1 MKKNDKSN
9 YIYIYICRFVGR
21 TIAPAEN
28 GVDSRYEEFLRLQV
42 HDPIFEY
49 LGLQPQVTF
58 FIIRIHE
65 IVNKFSYL

>member
-1 MKKNDKSN
+1 MKKNEQSN
-9 YIYIYICRFVGR
+9 YIYICRFVGR

-58 FIIRIHE
+58 VIIRIHE